1 MDKLRGTVPL
11 EIEKHLI
18 TRTMKRIA
26 IIAVALFSFA
36 VSLSAQQA
44 FQNLSIGF
52 EAGTTGLG
60 VELAVPVI
68 SNHVVLKG
76 GLTLPS
82 LSLSKDFSLDA
93 SPLNSSIDDANQAL
107 MDAGVDDRINTRFT
121 SIGVKGDALLNFS
134 AARVLLEYYP
144 FKKSGIHITA
154 GAYFGMGDSFLSA
167 NVATTDDFYS
177 EFKAVESEVDAIN
190 QKYADLS
197 GYEPVTLGSPKFNLD
212 GKTYQLAMEEDRA
225 FISARLQMSK
235 IRPYLGI
242 GFGRSIPKGHLG
254 FQFDLGVWYHGVPS
268 IESDQQVEYDASATE
283 VYGTIPYMHQAVI
296 YPHLSLRLIYRIF

>member
-1 MDKLRGTVPL
+1 
-11 EIEKHLI
+11 
-18 TRTMKRIA
+18 MKRIA
-26 IIAVALFSFA
+26 IIAAALLSFA
-36 VSLSAQQA
+36 VSTSAQQA

-60 VELAVPVI
+60 VELALPVI

-82 LSLSKDFSLDA
+82 LSLARDFSLDA
-93 SPLNSSIDDANQAL
+93 SPLNSRIDDANQAL
-107 MDAGVDDRINTRFT
+107 MDAGVDDRINTRFS
-121 SIGVKGDALLNFS
+121 SIGVKGDALLNFT
-134 AARVLLEYYP
+134 AARVLLEFYP
-144 FKKSGIHITA
+144 FKKSGLHITA

-167 NVATTDDFYS
+167 NLQTTDTFFS
-177 EFKAVESEVDAIN
+177 EYKAVEAEFDAIN
-190 QKYADLS
+190 QKYADLA
-197 GYEPVTLGSPKFNLD
+197 GYEQVKLDSPKFNLD

-225 FISARLQMSK
+225 YVSARLQMAK

-268 IESDQQVEYDASATE
+268 IESDQQVEFDSSATE
-283 VYGTIPYMHQAVI
+283 VYGEIPYMDQAIV
-296 YPHLSLRLIYRIF
+296 YPQVSLRLIYKIF